1 MSFTQ
6 QAFTISADKILIDN
20 KDDRFS
26 NHCELAT
33 PGNVSENDL
42 HIKDCH
48 LKLVDGALQTDQI
61 QSRDGTTMI
70 DFDGGNSSIDF
81 NGRTLNNVNLGTI
94 TLNDLSVST
103 SAVASDNYP
112 GYNIDHE
119 MEQLQAN
126 INTKVNTTGHPV
138 SKFLTTSAAG
148 GTIQFSKNISDVVDL
163 TTAQDLENKTLIAP
177 TIKID
182 SSTALTLPSSAGT
195 LALTSD
201 ITADVTL
208 AGNNNFTGNNT
219 FTNADLTSGSEIKA
233 QGDLIIDTTEDGR
246 LRYERSQVSP
256 LTGTVKTFL
265 DITDHQNTG
274 VGPFTLILPSI
285 RSGATQD
292 VLVGRETTDTLL
304 NKTMDY
310 NSNTFQNFPTA
321 EVSLNGSETLTN
333 KTMDYNSNTFQNF
346 PTGDV
351 TLNGSE
357 TLTNKTMDYNSNT
370 FQNFPTGLQASDNIN
385 FSGNCTFSN
394 PTHFGTTSSDGTV
407 SVLYSNSS
415 NYALNVMNGKSNLPQ
430 ARFFNGTRGVDI
442 HTGNSNSDD
451 FALSARGYNGI
462 GFNVMNDGKVGIDTT
477 SPYCSL
483 QIGALGAGH
492 ASTGGGY
499 NSTRFNRLAFPSH
512 HHDNNRFIF
521 SNMDPNSSTAMLELH
536 YVHNTS
542 AHNNDIMS
550 FNGNGKVGFN
560 TTSVETYE
568 QVSIAGKCLRIHG
581 FYNTAN
587 TGPVGELYSGGAR
600 TRSGHSVD
608 ISILSDKAI
617 YGITSVYA
625 ASDSRIK
632 KEIEEVPDNDALRKL
647 NEIDV
652 KYYKYKDHRSR
663 GDQKQI
669 GFIAQQVQDVF
680 PIAVALKTEFVPNV
694 YVLCENFTFS
704 PDEDKFRFVCDEI
717 PEQEGRYKFICSD
730 TGGDGEHELRIQRN
744 DDGSF
749 TFEKEWDNVF
759 CFGYEID
766 DMHILDKQKLFALN
780 FSATQELSRQ
790 LDAAKQEI
798 AALKQQ
804 VQTLFSLYQAS

>member
-20 KDDRFS
+20 KEDRFS

-61 QSRDGTTMI
+61 QSRGGTTMI

-81 NGRTLNNVNLGTI
+81 NNMTVNNLNLGTI
-94 TLNDLSVST
+94 TLADKSVATSAIASSNYSGQDLEYELDQLQSNINAKVST
-103 SAVASDNYP
+103 AGNV
-112 GYNIDHE
+112 G
-119 MEQLQAN
+119 
-126 INTKVNTTGHPV
+126 
-138 SKFLTTSAAG
+138 SKYLTTTAA
-148 GTIQFSKNISDVVDL
+148 GTIQFSKSISDVVDL
-163 TTAQDLENKTLIAP
+163 TTAQELENKTLIAP
-177 TIKID
+177 TIKVNSGND
-182 SSTALTLPSSAGT
+182 TLVLPSSAGT
-195 LALTSD
+195 LAKTTD
-201 ITADVTL
+201 IDAIVT
-208 AGNNNFTGNNT
+208 GNNNFTGNNT

-246 LRYERSQVSP
+246 LRYERSQP
-256 LTGTVKTFL
+256 FPQTGTVKTFL

-274 VGPFTLILPSI
+274 VGPFSLILPSI

-321 EVSLNGSETLTN
+321 EVSLSGSETLTN

-407 SVLYSNSS
+407 SVLYSNSA
-415 NYALNVMNGKSNLPQ
+415 NYALNVMNSHSTLPQ
-430 ARFFNGTRGVDI
+430 ARFYNGTNGIDI
-442 HTGNSNSDD
+442 HTGNTNFDD

-499 NSTRFNRLAFPSH
+499 NSTQFARLAFPSH
-512 HHDNNRFIF
+512 HHDNNRFVF
-521 SNMDPNSSTAMLELH
+521 SNRDPSSSKANLDLTWIHSNSAINKDLMTFDGVEGNCGIGTTTPRDDSRLH
-536 YVHNTS
+536 MKDTITVFTMETTTGNVNGSYVYVSFRDTTGEKGFVGYGSGNNKDLYVHNNQGGLRFNSTPIVS
-542 AHNNDIMS
+542 SDDRVKHN
-550 FNGNGKVGFN
+550 
-560 TTSVETYE
+560 ETE
-568 QVSIAGKCLRIHG
+568 VQDAL
-581 FYNTAN
+581 
-587 TGPVGELYSGGAR
+587 
-600 TRSGHSVD
+600 
-608 ISILSDKAI
+608 KAI
-617 YGITSVYA
+617 NKIQVRSYIRSHKLYDVNHNYELDEEGNPITEDDYT
-625 ASDSRIK
+625 R
-632 KEIEEVPDNDALRKL
+632 EVG
-647 NEIDV
+647 V
-652 KYYKYKDHRSR
+652 
-663 GDQKQI
+663 
-669 GFIAQQVQDVF
+669 IAQQLQSIEAFKHSVTQEVEVSRPTDPKKYITPVEGEEEEETKEETNEVDTHPILSVKYNDIFMYNVQ
-680 PIAVALKTEFVPNV
+680 
-694 YVLCENFTFS
+694 
-704 PDEDKFRFVCDEI
+704 
-717 PEQEGRYKFICSD
+717 
-730 TGGDGEHELRIQRN
+730 
-744 DDGSF
+744 
-749 TFEKEWDNVF
+749 
-759 CFGYEID
+759 
-766 DMHILDKQKLFALN
+766 
-780 FSATQELSRQ
+780 ATQELSRQ